1 MEEEVEYAGQREDFL
16 SEDDHSPT
24 DASEDSVEVK
34 VTPIKTHYRHSSP
47 LSRPPSAAHHHH
59 HHLLP
64 SSPFKG
70 ATIAAA
76 AHHHHHR
83 PRSPPTHKFYHNFRK
98 HAHAAAAVV
107 AVDPCK
113 ERRSPPEDYDFGSSR
128 GGSPPPL
135 PAYYDEIKHSPQDF
149 STTTASTTG
158 RASPRVIS
166 PPIPASNAHARPA
179 PSPPASPLE
188 PPTGAAPWSPGTRG
202 AAAARSR
209 RKPAEPRRL
218 CHEGNNNHHN
228 NNNNNNISSN
238 NNKRCHSPDAPHR
251 KSAKVARTDGS
262 SGVGVSVS
270 VSDDKSV
277 GSSPSPGAPPL
288 LAHHPLLGPLARPPM
303 GAFPPLLLP
312 PAWPPAV
319 AAQWGY
325 PRVVTP
331 LGWAG
336 LTPGLTPHPYP
347 MLLPHHYPL
356 GRPLIHPH
364 LHPASPP
371 SPKSPPPP
379 PPPRPPSEEQVKEEL
394 PIPLVTKVPHPDPPL
409 SSSSTSSSTTHHLHH
424 HHHHH
429 AHHPLHSHPHP
440 ITREVSVVKKIGKAP
455 SKFLSVE
462 SLIASDSSSTSS
474 PSRCPRPSET
484 VRSATSSAPKASSA
498 PAPAPA
504 TEVDDELLLQTSAGL
519 GGDDDDTIHTLL
531 QPNKQK
537 QRNYKNMTRE
547 RRIEANARERNR
559 VHTISA
565 AFEKLRTSVPAYSH
579 NQKLSKL
586 SVLRIACSYI
596 LLLSRLAGHDYSE
609 GGTEP
614 SLGECVD
621 LTTRTIQVEGK
632 AKKKRD
638 E

>member
-1 MEEEVEYAGQREDFL
+1 MEYAGPREDFL

-34 VTPIKTHYRHSSP
+34 VTPIKAHYRHSP
-47 LSRPPSAAHHHH
+47 LSRPPSAH
-59 HHLLP
+59 HHL
-64 SSPFKG
+64 
-70 ATIAAA
+70 IAAA
-76 AHHHHHR
+76 HHR

-98 HAHAAAAVV
+98 HA

-113 ERRSPPEDYDFGSSR
+113 EDYGLKERRSPQEDYEFGSSR
-128 GGSPPPL
+128 GSPPPL
-135 PAYYDEIKHSPQDF
+135 PYYDEIKHSPQDF
-149 STTTASTTG
+149 STTTTTTTTTAASS

-166 PPIPASNAHARPA
+166 PPVPANNAHARPS
-179 PSPPASPLE
+179 PSTSPLE
-188 PPTGAAPWSPGTRG
+188 PPTGAAPWSPGTR

-228 NNNNNNISSN
+228 NNNNNNNSIN
-238 NNKRCHSPDAPHR
+238 NINNKRCHSPDVHR
-251 KSAKVARTDGS
+251 KSAKVARTEG
-262 SGVGVSVS
+262 GVN
-270 VSDDKSV
+270 DDKSV

-312 PAWPPAV
+312 PAWPPV

-336 LTPGLTPHPYP
+336 LTPHPYP

-356 GRPLIHPH
+356 ARPLIHPH
-364 LHPASPP
+364 IHPASPP
-371 SPKSPPPP
+371 PKSPPP

-394 PIPLVTKVPHPDPPL
+394 PIPLVTKAPHPEPPP
-409 SSSSTSSSTTHHLHH
+409 SSSSTSSSSTTHH

-429 AHHPLHSHPHP
+429 HHHHPHPHHSHPHP
-440 ITREVSVVKKIGKAP
+440 HPHPVTREVSVVKKIGKAP

-462 SLIASDSSSTSS
+462 SLIGSDSS

-484 VRSATSSAPKASSA
+484 VRSAAAAAVVAAAAAAKASSA
-498 PAPAPA
+498 PAA
-504 TEVDDELLLQTSAGL
+504 EVDDELLQTTSLA
-519 GGDDDDTIHTLL
+519 GDDDDTIHTLL

>member
-1 MEEEVEYAGQREDFL
+1 MRRMEEEVEYVGPREDFL

-34 VTPIKTHYRHSSP
+34 ITPIKTHYRQSP
-47 LSRPPSAAHHHH
+47 LNRPPSSHH
-59 HHLLP
+59 HHLP
-64 SSPFKG
+64 SSSAFKS
-70 ATIAAA
+70 TPA
-76 AHHHHHR
+76 AHLHHQHR
-83 PRSPPTHKFYHNFRK
+83 PLSPPTHKFYHNFRK
-98 HAHAAAAVV
+98 HAGA
-107 AVDPCK
+107 DPLK
-113 ERRSPPEDYDFGSSR
+113 EEYGPKEHRSTQEDYELRSSR
-128 GGSPPPL
+128 GSPL
-135 PAYYDEIKHSPQDF
+135 PVRYYDEIKHSPRDF
-149 STTTASTTG
+149 SVAASE

-166 PPIPASNAHARPA
+166 PPIPANAHAQH
-179 PSPPASPLE
+179 SPPTIPLE
-188 PPTGAAPWSPGTRG
+188 PPTGAAPLSPGTR
-202 AAAARSR
+202 AAARSR

-218 CHEGNNNHHN
+218 CHEGNNNH
-228 NNNNNNISSN
+228 NNNNNIN
-238 NNKRCHSPDAPHR
+238 VNNKRCHSPEPPR
-251 KSAKVARTDGS
+251 KSAKVSRTE
-262 SGVGVSVS
+262 SGVLN
-270 VSDDKSV
+270 DDKSV

-288 LAHHPLLGPLARPPM
+288 LAHHPLLGPLGRPPM

-312 PAWPPAV
+312 PAWPPV

-356 GRPLIHPH
+356 ARPLIHPH

-371 SPKSPPPP
+371 PKS

-394 PIPLVTKVPHPDPPL
+394 PIPLVTKVSPPEPA
-409 SSSSTSSSTTHHLHH
+409 SSSSTSSSTTHHHH
-424 HHHHH
+424 H
-429 AHHPLHSHPHP
+429 PHNYSYP
-440 ITREVSVVKKIGKAP
+440 REVSVVKKIGKAP

-462 SLIASDSSSTSS
+462 SLIGSDS
-474 PSRCPRPSET
+474 PSRCSRPET
-484 VRSATSSAPKASSA
+484 VPLSAAVASTSAP
-498 PAPAPA
+498 PPPPD
-504 TEVDDELLLQTSAGL
+504 VDDDLQTTSLA
-519 GGDDDDTIHTLL
+519 GDDDETIHTLL

-609 GGTEP
+609 GETEP